1 MSSEKPM
8 RRACFPANPTA
19 LRTAR
24 VVFLNSLYA
33 GIFEAEPIQA
43 GEGRPATLLDF
54 RYSLLYITPMHKK
67 NKPAQAGQKLVP
79 GFRGRVW
86 IDGTD
91 GTFLGHGRVV
101 LLERIREYGSI
112 TKAAKAMEMSYR
124 HAWDLVESMNRQAE
138 RPFVELATGGK
149 GGGGARIT
157 EEGER
162 AIQLFW
168 KFSEDFQKFL
178 KQEQGKLNTNAM
190 LAKPSKKK

>member
-1 MSSEKPM
+1 
-8 RRACFPANPTA
+8 
-19 LRTAR
+19 
-24 VVFLNSLYA
+24 
-33 GIFEAEPIQA
+33 
-43 GEGRPATLLDF
+43 
-54 RYSLLYITPMHKK
+54 MHKK
-67 NKPAQAGQKLVP
+67 NKPQAGQRLVP

-91 GTFLGHGRVV
+91 GTFLGHGRVA

-149 GGGGARIT
+149 GGGGARVT

-178 KQEQGKLNTNAM
+178 KQEQSKLNINAVI
-190 LAKPSKKK
+190 AKPSKK

>member
-1 MSSEKPM
+1 
-8 RRACFPANPTA
+8 
-19 LRTAR
+19 
-24 VVFLNSLYA
+24 
-33 GIFEAEPIQA
+33 
-43 GEGRPATLLDF
+43 
-54 RYSLLYITPMHKK
+54 MHKK
-67 NKPAQAGQKLVP
+67 NKPQAGQKPVP

-91 GTFLGHGRVV
+91 GTFLGHGRVA

-149 GGGGARIT
+149 GGGGARVT

-178 KQEQGKLNTNAM
+178 KQEQSKLDINAVI
-190 LAKPSKKK
+190 AKPSKK